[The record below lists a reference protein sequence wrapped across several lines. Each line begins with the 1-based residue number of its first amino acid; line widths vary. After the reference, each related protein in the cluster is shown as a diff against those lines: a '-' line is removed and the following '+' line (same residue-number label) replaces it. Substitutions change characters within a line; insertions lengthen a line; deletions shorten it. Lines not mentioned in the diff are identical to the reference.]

1 ERWPLRRQVAALVA
15 LLLLSALFSI
25 AETAMMAIN
34 RCRLKHLVTRGHRSA
49 VRVAELLKRTDRL
62 LGGILIGN
70 TLVIV
75 AASSLSSFIAISL
88 FGEDKF
94 VYPIGT
100 LLIKLLPIIFSAIT
114 PTDIG

>member
-1 ERWPLRRQVAALVA
+1 MHEQWPLSWQVAALVA
-15 LLLLSALFSI
+15 LLLLSAFFSI

-34 RCRLKHLVTRGHRSA
+34 RYRLKHLVTQGHRSA

-75 AASSLSSFIAISL
+75 AASSLSSFIAIRL
-88 FGEDKF
+88 FGEDK
-94 VYPIGT
+94 IRSEEHT
-100 LLIKLLPIIFSAIT
+100 SELQSH
-114 PTDIG
+114 